1 VGLNKIF
8 FFTKVPS
15 IPLYLSLST
24 FNPKN
29 HPLDCF
35 LARVKWTFF
44 SRVWRKKKERKK
56 ERKRKKRSYLAIV
69 GGPRSANNHL
79 YTSIMS
85 IGA

>member
-44 SRVWRKKKERKK
+44 FLVFGEKRKK